1 MPRPVVH
8 QVCLVVPKVAAG
20 RRSGVKVQGD
30 KREQRQEERYSGRG
44 ASADGRRSAPDWK
57 GDAITGQAALR
68 QRLRRQVKYR

>member
-44 ASADGRRSAPDWK
+44 ASADGMGWPA
-57 GDAITGQAALR
+57 
-68 QRLRRQVKYR
+68 QRA